1 MTAGSSN
8 LRGIIYMV
16 LASGCFT
23 INNGLLKAAVVHLP
37 PLEALFLRAVA
48 AVILGM
54 PVLLLTAP
62 AGSLRHMLGGRVL
75 ARNVVEC
82 AAAIAFVFAVA
93 NAPLADLTALLQLT
107 PILVLLGAV
116 VFFGDKVGGATA
128 GLIVVALIGALLV
141 AQPGAAGFQP
151 YVLFGLLSAAL
162 SAGRDLIGR
171 RVEPHVPALAV
182 AIGLSLVS
190 ALGIGAL
197 MLVFERWVTPSW
209 PELLLIAA
217 ASAFLTLARAAA
229 VSVVPRRR
237 DPGSGTV
244 LLHRHAMGA
253 ARRFRHVQHLARW
266 PRLDR
271 HRPDCGERRAGAAA
285 RWTPQAACGVAA
297 ISAADRAYQNV
308 RLAPCHPMR

>member
-1 MTAGSSN
+1 MSAAGSN

-48 AVILGM
+48 AVLLGV
-54 PVLLLTAP
+54 PVLLMTAP
-62 AGSLRHMLGGRVL
+62 PGSLRHMLDGRVL

-116 VFFGDKVGGATA
+116 VFFRDRVGGATA
-128 GLIVVALIGALLV
+128 ALIVLALLGALLV

-171 RVEPHVPALAV
+171 KVEAHVPALAV
-182 AIGLSLVS
+182 AVGLSLVS
-190 ALGIGAL
+190 AIGIGAL

-209 PELLLIAA
+209 PVLLLIAA
-217 ASAFLTLARAAA
+217 ASAFLTLAQLLLFQSFRGAETRA
-229 VSVVPRRR
+229 VVPFFYTGTLWALLVGLFMFGTL
-237 DPGSGTV
+237 PNGLASIGIGLIAASGVLV
-244 LLHRHAMGA
+244 LLLDGRRKPPA
-253 ARRFRHVQHLARW
+253 A
-266 PRLDR
+266 
-271 HRPDCGERRAGAAA
+271 
-285 RWTPQAACGVAA
+285 
-297 ISAADRAYQNV
+297 
-308 RLAPCHPMR
+308 